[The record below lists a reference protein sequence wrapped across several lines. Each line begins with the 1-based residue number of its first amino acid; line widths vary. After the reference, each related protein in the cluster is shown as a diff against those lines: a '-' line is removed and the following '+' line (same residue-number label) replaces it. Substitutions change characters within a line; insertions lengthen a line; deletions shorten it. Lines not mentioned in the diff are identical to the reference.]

1 MSFFDRQAVKFH
13 KQLEAIRG
21 GDPRVVVA
29 TGINPKFEGDSVL
42 DLTINSVKI
51 VVVTVFPTTTNRIG
65 ELRSRRMKNACK
77 NGEAD
82 EQDFRTE
89 KTTSSRKRRASKDKA
104 KEMAQTEEGAVNG
117 GKGRSLLLVLVF

>member
-1 MSFFDRQAVKFH
+1 
-13 KQLEAIRG
+13 E
-21 GDPRVVVA
+21 
-29 TGINPKFEGDSVL
+29 
-42 DLTINSVKI
+42 
-51 VVVTVFPTTTNRIG
+51 
-65 ELRSRRMKNACK
+65 NACK

-89 KTTSSRKRRASKDKA
+89 KTMSSRKRRASKGET